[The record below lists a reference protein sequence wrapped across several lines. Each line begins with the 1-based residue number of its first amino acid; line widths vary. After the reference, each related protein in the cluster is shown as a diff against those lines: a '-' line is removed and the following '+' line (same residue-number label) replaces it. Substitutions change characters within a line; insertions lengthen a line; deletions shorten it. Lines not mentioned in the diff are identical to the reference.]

1 MPNSANSKFV
11 ITGPEADLSTVPAD
25 AIVRLLGGFQQLALL
40 FAAHKENRPLSLRF
54 KAPSDLKRKYS
65 LRCGPPSSGS
75 YILPVELVDESSQ
88 QSLFPPEKL
97 MDEIK
102 SFIHAVS
109 VGDREKAVGILPD
122 SRYRERAL
130 REIRTFAPRQGEGWT
145 ASLVAGSSPAVS
157 LNGRLS
163 RNIDEWLEVD
173 LTERLLMTVTG
184 ELIRINF
191 DENKL
196 FIRVPVTAR
205 QLECSYLP
213 ETEVDLLESRRGLVQ
228 VTGEFV
234 IDETGQPLRLTA
246 VSRIEPVDLSPLVF
260 LRLEYEGRVLEPKL
274 PLEITPSLDEQT
286 QQFYVASDD
295 SLDLHAFAE
304 TRDGLAEEI
313 AQQVVFAWIA
323 YVDEER
329 DRLAPKAAELAD
341 SLRQRFVEVK
351 HAKR

>member
-1 MPNSANSKFV
+1 MDDIKNF
-11 ITGPEADLSTVPAD
+11 
-25 AIVRLLGGFQQLALL
+25 IV
-40 FAAHKENRPLSLRF
+40 
-54 KAPSDLKRKYS
+54 
-65 LRCGPPSSGS
+65 
-75 YILPVELVDESSQ
+75 
-88 QSLFPPEKL
+88 
-97 MDEIK
+97 
-102 SFIHAVS
+102 AVS
-109 VGDREKAVGILPD
+109 AGDKGKAAGILPD

-145 ASLVAGSSPAVS
+145 ANFAVGDSPAVS
-157 LNGRLS
+157 LNGRLG

-173 LTERLLMTVTG
+173 LPERSLMTVTG

-213 ETEVDLLESRRGLVQ
+213 ETEVDLLESRRGLIQ

-246 VSRIEPVDLSPLVF
+246 VNRIEPVDLSPLVF
-260 LRLEYEGRVLEPKL
+260 SRLEYEGKILEPKS
-274 PLEITPSLDEQT
+274 PLEITPFLDEET
-286 QQFYVASDD
+286 QQFYVASDE

-313 AQQVVFAWIA
+313 AHQVVFAWIA
-323 YVDEER
+323 YVEEKR
-329 DRLAPKAAELAD
+329 NRLAPKAAELAD
-341 SLRQRFVEVK
+341 WLKQRFVEVK